1 MINMRLNPEMDMN
14 SIRRRNLRAVI
25 EARTAGNVARFAR
38 ETGIDDVRLSQ
49 VLSEKYRDGK
59 NFGEKSAR
67 AIENAAGLDAL
78 SLDKVPEQSSVS
90 HVRLV
95 AVSNQQE
102 AFHSNASVVPIGQRA
117 IPVISAIQAGALK
130 EITEPY
136 EVGAGYSTVYTDEN
150 YSKWAF
156 GLEIE
161 GESML
166 PEFRPGDLVII
177 EPEWEPRPGE
187 YVAAKNGKEEATFK
201 KYRPR
206 GLDKDGNTVFE
217 LAPLNDDY
225 PTLRSDVT
233 PLVIIGVMAEHRR
246 KSRRR

>member
-1 MINMRLNPEMDMN
+1 MHT
-14 SIRRRNLRAVI
+14 IRRKNLRDAI
-25 EARTAGNVARFAR
+25 AARTSGSVAQFAR
-38 ETGIDDVRLSQ
+38 ETGIDEVRLSQ
-49 VLSEKYRDGK
+49 VLSEKYREGK

-67 AIENAAGLDAL
+67 SIEIAAGLPPL
-78 SLDKVPEQSSVS
+78 WLDKIGEQSQHT

-95 AVSNQQE
+95 AISDKKETFQSNVSM
-102 AFHSNASVVPIGQRA
+102 VPIGQRA

-136 EVGAGYSTVYTDEN
+136 EVGAGFSTIYTDEQ

-166 PEFRPGDLVII
+166 PEFRPGDVVVI
-177 EPEWEPRPGE
+177 EPQWEPRPGE
-187 YVAAKNGKEEATFK
+187 FVAAKNGNEEATFK

-206 GLDKDGNTVFE
+206 GVDQNGNEIFE

-233 PLVIIGVMAEHRR
+233 PLQIIGVMAEHRR